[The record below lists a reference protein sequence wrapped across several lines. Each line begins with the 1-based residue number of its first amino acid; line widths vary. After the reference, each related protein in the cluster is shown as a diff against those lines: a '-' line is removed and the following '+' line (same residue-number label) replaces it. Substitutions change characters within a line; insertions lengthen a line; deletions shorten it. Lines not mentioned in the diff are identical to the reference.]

1 VLLKPEASGSRAIAT
16 ISAGSARHRTRRR
29 GAAGEVN
36 SVKRLTE
43 WIIVSQ
49 NRPEGRR
56 PWTSLQ
62 FAYLA
67 LVLNGLGVTIL
78 FVNLFTGGGGGSVVL
93 PIAIVLLVLGLLTG
107 IQTRRVRMRE
117 ANKKS
122 LWDR

>member
-1 VLLKPEASGSRAIAT
+1 M
-16 ISAGSARHRTRRR
+16 
-29 GAAGEVN
+29 
-36 SVKRLTE
+36 KRLIE

-93 PIAIVLLVLGLLTG
+93 PIAIVFLVLGLLTG
-107 IQTRRVRMRE
+107 IQTRRVKMRE